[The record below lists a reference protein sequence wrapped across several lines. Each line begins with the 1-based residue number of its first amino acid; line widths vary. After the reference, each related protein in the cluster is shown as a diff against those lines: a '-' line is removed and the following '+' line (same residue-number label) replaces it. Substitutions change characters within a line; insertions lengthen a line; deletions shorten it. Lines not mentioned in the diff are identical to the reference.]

1 MSGGWKMRCAIALAL
16 FQEPDVLL
24 LDEPTN
30 HLDIEGVE
38 WLRSY
43 ILGPGAGT
51 GGSPGITILM
61 TSHDRNFMD
70 DICTDIILFRCT
82 IENCIC
88 HQP

>member
-43 ILGPGAGT
+43 LLGPGAGA
-51 GGSPGITILM
+51 GGNPGLTILM

-70 DICTDIILFRCT
+70 EVCTDIILFRYSLS
-82 IENCIC
+82 
-88 HQP
+88 